1 MRVAV
6 PPAIASVYRSP
17 SSSNTIVRPSGETSS
32 ESHVPSEVV
41 KSTLRV
47 GVSGSESVFLRA
59 VSAAGLAA
67 GAGCC
72 AGLGGNGRTAAR
84 DVAMTNR
91 GIIDLRGG
99 GRGENLKRRGKTSK
113 E

>member
-17 SSSNTIVRPSGETSS
+17 SSSNTMVRPSGETSS

-47 GVSGSESVFLRA
+47 GVSGSESVLLRA
-59 VSAAGLAA
+59 VSAAGFAA

-72 AGLGGNGRTAAR
+72 AGFGGHGGTAGRDGAETHR
-84 DVAMTNR
+84 R
-91 GIIDLRGG
+91 IIDLRGG
-99 GRGENLKRRGKTSK
+99 GRG
-113 E
+113 

>member
-17 SSSNTIVRPSGETSS
+17 SSSNTMVRPSGETSS

-47 GVSGSESVFLRA
+47 GVSGSESVLLRA
-59 VSAAGLAA
+59 VSAAGFAA
-67 GAGCC
+67 GAGCF
-72 AGLGGNGRTAAR
+72 AGLGGDGRAAAG
-84 DVAMTNR
+84 DGAVTNR
-91 GIIDLRGG
+91 RLIGLRGG
-99 GRGENLKRRGKTSK
+99 G
-113 E
+113 